1 MPTDADLGTPPRSGT
16 PTSRPSL
23 SRSTSSLSGIASLGV
38 ERVGE
43 NWSEGLVLLDVIETF
58 FDSRL
63 DLWERRLKKSSRQ
76 IKRRAAELVPKGL
89 RTPKGSMVVLDDS
102 GDDTSGSAPNILT
115 KRAVR
120 HKQDV
125 ERELSRLKVNIADRV
140 NRLSASWASDS
151 VVRTREKFSFVLGVC
166 TLAGTCLLWGLAP
179 TWFPATYTVQALIY
193 LTWRIYS
200 YKKKHFHYFLFDL
213 CYFVNVLD
221 MVWLWFFPSSTV
233 LFICSYCL
241 TMGPLASAIITW
253 RNSLVFHSID
263 KVTSL
268 FIHIYPPL
276 VFGIILF
283 RYPNAGERYPGIVN
297 VNDYGWVQRIALSAV
312 PYCLWQLSYW
322 KFISVDRHDKIASG
336 QRENSFHYLLHDK
349 HNPIG
354 RALRGIK
361 ETHRETWFMFGQLIY
376 SIIFMIPASTLF
388 LHNATATY
396 ICLAVLFVVSTWNG
410 ASFYVEV
417 FGRKFA
423 RELEKLRK
431 EMDAMSATSSNSSGR
446 SPSNPSTPAA
456 DENMPVKDRLD
467 ALANSPLILPA
478 PNTPDVSE
486 LPPLD
491 RVKAE

>member
-1 MPTDADLGTPPRSGT
+1 MIADP
-16 PTSRPSL
+16 
-23 SRSTSSLSGIASLGV
+23 
-38 ERVGE
+38 
-43 NWSEGLVLLDVIETF
+43 
-58 FDSRL
+58 DSRL
-63 DLWERRLKKSSRQ
+63 DLWERRLKESSRK

-102 GDDTSGSAPNILT
+102 GEETAGSGSGPNILT

-120 HKQDV
+120 TKQDV
-125 ERELSRLKVNIADRV
+125 DRELSRLKVNIADRV

-179 TWFPATYTVQALIY
+179 TWFPVVYTVQALIY
-193 LTWRIYS
+193 LTWRVYS

-221 MVWLWFFPSSTV
+221 MIWLWFFPSSTV

-297 VNDYGWVQRIALSAV
+297 VDDYGWIQRIALSAV
-312 PYCLWQLSYW
+312 PYCLWQLTYW
-322 KFISVDRHDKIASG
+322 KFISVDRHEKIASG

-354 RALRGIK
+354 RALRGIR
-361 ETHRETWFMFGQLIY
+361 ETHRETWFMFGQLSEFSQISSTDTSLLDY
-376 SIIFMIPASTLF
+376 LHDPRLHALPAQRDSH
-388 LHNATATY
+388 LHLPYRALRCEHVERR
-396 ICLAVLFVVSTWNG
+396 IVLRRSVRAQVCT
-410 ASFYVEV
+410 
-417 FGRKFA
+417 RA
-423 RELEKLRK
+423 REAPEGDGCHECHRVQLIWPHAQQPFYASSRREHARRGPPRRACKL
-431 EMDAMSATSSNSSGR
+431 
-446 SPSNPSTPAA
+446 SPH
-456 DENMPVKDRLD
+456 
-467 ALANSPLILPA
+467 
-478 PNTPDVSE
+478 
-486 LPPLD
+486 PPLHQHPGPVGACAAGQAEV
-491 RVKAE
+491 RVAVPGAHF